1 MEDMVWN
8 EGLMGS
14 TLDIAQTTAKRLR
27 VMAGPGTGKSYA
39 LQRRIQRLI
48 EQGQDPSRIW
58 AVTFTRNAADSLSKD
73 IASLEIAGCEH
84 IRICTLHAYCFSL
97 LVDHAAYTCRTPRI
111 VTKTS
116 SKCSPFEHDVLIHDL
131 IYENPE
137 FNDGMKCTSR
147 IKKLEAGW
155 ANMNL
160 DMADD
165 PINMLLENRL
175 RMWLGFH
182 NAMLMNELIPEALRF
197 LRSDQASNALAA
209 FDHVIVDEYQD
220 LTEAEQEIINL
231 VSENGSLAIVGDVNQ
246 SIYSF
251 RQAHWQGMKKFQD
264 KYPDTY
270 DVPLVLCWRNPT
282 RVVEVANSLIANNHP
297 PNTPPIL
304 KPRPKNP
311 HGEIHTV
318 RWSTIDEEAEGIAKY
333 IKHLTDN
340 RGYKSKDILIMV
352 PRKILGRRVQRIM
365 NEQNISVNFE
375 QDALAKGVAQRA
387 FALLT
392 LLGDS
397 EDRVALRWWL
407 GQNGSEHLN
416 DSYQKLR
423 MYCETSGRSPWTVL
437 EDMIHNR
444 LDLPD
449 VSPLLALFKNLVEEI
464 ARLSSMSL
472 RDLVD
477 DLLPEGNDDCAVL
490 KDIAERTLVDKKNI
504 RQVCQAVTTDI
515 HQFKDSDSSSVRVM
529 TMHKAKGLT
538 SKVVIVAGCCN
549 ELIPSRFNERT
560 NEQRTAEIR
569 EQRRLFY
576 VAITRCK
583 EILVLSYFATVDKDE
598 HSVLNMST
606 GELDQNTQRF
616 NVDPSPLI
624 DELGPAAPTV
634 IEGTEWLAAEYKRVG
649 IDPI

>member
-1 MEDMVWN
+1 MVWN
-8 EGLMGS
+8 EGLTGS
-14 TLDIAQTTAKRLR
+14 ALDIAQTTSKRLR

-39 LQRRIQRLI
+39 LRHRIERLI
-48 EQGQDPSRIW
+48 ERGQDPSRIW

-73 IASLEIAGCEH
+73 IASLKIIGCER

-97 LVDHAAYTCRTPRI
+97 LVDHVAYTGRTPRI

-137 FNDGMKCTSR
+137 FNDGMKCINR
-147 IKKLEAGW
+147 IKELEAGW

-160 DMADD
+160 GMADD

-175 RMWLGFH
+175 SAWLGFH

-197 LRSDQASNALAA
+197 LRSDQTFDALVA

-220 LTEAEQEIINL
+220 LNEAEQEIIDL

-251 RQAHWQGMKKFQD
+251 RQAHWQGMEKFQN

-270 DVPLVLCWRNPT
+270 DVSLVLCRRNPT
-282 RVVEVANSLIANNHP
+282 RVVKMANSLIANNHP
-297 PNTPPIL
+297 PNTPPSL
-304 KPRPKNP
+304 QSHTKNP
-311 HGEIHTV
+311 DGEIHTV

-333 IKHLTDN
+333 VKHLTDN

-352 PRKILGRRVQRIM
+352 PRKILGHRIQRIM

-375 QDALAKGVAQRA
+375 QDTLAKGAAQRA

-397 EDRVALRWWL
+397 KDRVALRWWL
-407 GQNGSEHLN
+407 GQNNSEHLS

-423 MYCETSGRSPWTVL
+423 EYCQASGKSPRTAL
-437 EDMIHNR
+437 EDMMHNR
-444 LDLPD
+444 IDLPGAL
-449 VSPLLALFKNLVEEI
+449 PLLASFKNLVEEI
-464 ARLSSMSL
+464 TRLSNMSL

-490 KDIAERTLVDKKNI
+490 RDITERALVGKKNI
-504 RQVCQAVTTDI
+504 RQVCQTVTADI
-515 HQFKDSDSSSVRVM
+515 HQSKDSDSSSVRVM

-538 SKVVIVAGCCN
+538 SKVVIVACCCN
-549 ELIPSRFNERT
+549 ELIPFRKNGLNEDQHT
-560 NEQRTAEIR
+560 TEIR

-576 VAITRCK
+576 VAITRCT
-583 EILVLSYFATVDKDE
+583 EILTLSYFATISENERAD
-598 HSVLNMST
+598 LYMSSR
-606 GELDQNTQRF
+606 ELDQSTQRF
-616 NVDPSPLI
+616 NVEPSPLI

-634 IEGTEWLAAEYKRVG
+634 IEGTEWLAAECKRVG

>member
-1 MEDMVWN
+1 MEYMVWN
-8 EGLMGS
+8 EDLTGPA
-14 TLDIAQTTAKRLR
+14 LDIAQTPAKRLR

-39 LQRRIQRLI
+39 LRHRIQRLI
-48 EQGQDPSRIW
+48 EQNQDPSRIW

-73 IASLEIAGCEH
+73 IASLKIAGCER

-97 LVDHAAYTCRTPRI
+97 LRNHVTHTGRTPRI
-111 VTKTS
+111 VTNTS
-116 SKCSPFEHDVLIHDL
+116 SKSQSFEHGVLIRDL

-137 FNDGMKCTSR
+137 FNEGVRCASR
-147 IKKLEAGW
+147 IRKLEAGW

-175 RMWLGFH
+175 RMWLDFH

-197 LRSDQASNALAA
+197 LRSDQASDALIT

-220 LTEAEQEIINL
+220 LNEAEQEIVNL

-251 RQAHWQGMKKFQD
+251 RQAHWQGMEKFQD
-264 KYPDTY
+264 KYHDTY
-270 DVPLVLCWRNPT
+270 DVHLVLCWRNPK
-282 RVVEVANSLIANNHP
+282 RVVKMANSLIANNYL
-297 PNTPPIL
+297 PNMPPIL
-304 KPRPKNP
+304 KPRSENP
-311 HGEIHTV
+311 DGEIHIV

-340 RGYKSKDILIMV
+340 RDCKFKDILIMV
-352 PRKILGRRVQRIM
+352 PRTVLGQNIQRIM
-365 NEQNISVNFE
+365 NEQNIPVNFG
-375 QDALAKGVAQRA
+375 QDALAKCAAQRA
-387 FALLT
+387 FTLLT
-392 LLGDS
+392 LLNDS
-397 EDRVALRWWL
+397 DDRVALRWWL

-416 DSYQKLR
+416 GSYQKLR
-423 MYCETSGRSPWTVL
+423 TYCETSGKSPWTAL
-437 EDMIHNR
+437 EDMMYDRI
-444 LDLPD
+444 DLPD
-449 VSPLLALFKNLVEEI
+449 ALPLLAPFKNLVEEI
-464 ARLSSMSL
+464 TRLSNMSL

-477 DLLPEGNDDCAVL
+477 DLLPEVNDDCAVL
-490 KDIAERTLVDKKNI
+490 RDIAERALGDKSSI
-504 RQVCQAVTTDI
+504 RQVCQAVTADI
-515 HQFKDSDSSSVRVM
+515 HQSKDSDSNSVRIM

-538 SKVVIVAGCCN
+538 SKVVIVACCCD
-549 ELIPSRFNERT
+549 ELIPAKFNGLT
-560 NEQRTAEIR
+560 NEQRTAEIF

-583 EILVLSYFATVDKDE
+583 EILALSYFSTVNKDE
-598 HSVLNMST
+598 HSNLYMSS
-606 GELDQNTQRF
+606 GEWDQNMQRF
-616 NVDPSPLI
+616 NVAPSQLI

-634 IEGTEWLAAEYKRVG
+634 IEGTEWLAAEYKQVG